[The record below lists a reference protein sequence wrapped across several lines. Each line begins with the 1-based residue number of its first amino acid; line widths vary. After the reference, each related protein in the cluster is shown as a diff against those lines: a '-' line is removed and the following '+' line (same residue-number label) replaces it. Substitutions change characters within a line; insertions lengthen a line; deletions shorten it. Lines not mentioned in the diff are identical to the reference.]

1 MLKTPIFGYFGPKRP
16 IFRWKRENVTFLL
29 IFFIFQYNKR
39 AVLGLSANFLNIV
52 IIKNQFPERDFPSV
66 KFFQLKTIL
75 NQSEE
80 KSKNRII

>member
-1 MLKTPIFGYFGPKRP
+1 MDSNKKQARGARSLVKFPKYRNKKKSEKQIFY
-16 IFRWKRENVTFLL
+16 
-29 IFFIFQYNKR
+29 
-39 AVLGLSANFLNIV
+39 
-52 IIKNQFPERDFPSV
+52 PERDFPRV

>member
-1 MLKTPIFGYFGPKRP
+1 MNRFRQKYKKQARGARSLGKFPKYDN
-16 IFRWKRENVTFLL
+16 KKKSEKQ
-29 IFFIFQYNKR
+29 FFY
-39 AVLGLSANFLNIV
+39 
-52 IIKNQFPERDFPSV
+52 PERDFPSV

>member
-1 MLKTPIFGYFGPKRP
+1 MRDSQKMQKNLHFWPIWVNFGQKGPLLKFSK
-16 IFRWKRENVTFLL
+16 
-29 IFFIFQYNKR
+29 NKR
-39 AVLGLSANFLNIV
+39 AVLGLLANFR
-52 IIKNQFPERDFPSV
+52 KTKRDFPSV